1 MTLSRI
7 KIAALAL
14 VASTLGVGTAEAQY
28 YSSVQSAPAPLYPYA
43 QPSRSASQPYAVE
56 VAPGAYVIHRPGE
69 AAARRA
75 HRAAPA
81 PKAWQSNPSQANPSQ
96 ARPSRVKTDP
106 ALVDELREQAA
117 GKKAAVKQT
126 AVKQTAAK
134 QTAGKQSVI
143 NTTRVIYEKP
153 KIVETKRYVDL
164 PPRVVERY
172 TVVDD
177 TDGGKKVEIDAPA
190 AEAQGKTGKPAKGPA
205 KGPNKGGHR
214 VIQADAEITILGPD
228 RMTIQLYRKG
238 ELGKPGARLN

>member
-1 MTLSRI
+1 MTLSRT

-14 VASTLGVGTAEAQY
+14 VATVLGVGTAEAQW
-28 YSSVQSAPAPLYPYA
+28 YSSVQSAPPPLYPYA
-43 QPSRSASQPYAVE
+43 HPGRTASQPYAIE

-69 AAARRA
+69 ASASPSRRA

-81 PKAWQSNPSQANPSQ
+81 PQSKNSQAKSTRTKN
-96 ARPSRVKTDP
+96 DP
-106 ALVDELREQAA
+106 ALIEELRQRTS
-117 GKKAAVKQT
+117 GNKA
-126 AVKQTAAK
+126 
-134 QTAGKQSVI
+134 VI
-143 NTTRVIYEKP
+143 NTTKVVYKKP
-153 KIVETKRYVDL
+153 KVVETKRYVDL

-177 TDGGKKVEIDAPA
+177 ASGDKKVVVEAPPADAHADGKKDKP
-190 AEAQGKTGKPAKGPA
+190 GKSGK
-205 KGPNKGGHR
+205 R

>member
-7 KIAALAL
+7 KIAALAFAAAAL
-14 VASTLGVGTAEAQY
+14 SAGTAEAQW
-28 YSSVQSAPAPLYPYA
+28 YSSVQPSPAPLYSYA
-43 QPSRSASQPYAVE
+43 QPNRTASQPYAVE

-69 AAARRA
+69 DNARAPRRA
-75 HRAAPA
+75 YRAAPA
-81 PKAWQSNPSQANPSQ
+81 PQAKA
-96 ARPSRVKTDP
+96 ARPSRVKNDP
-106 ALVDELREQAA
+106 AMIEQLREQAA
-117 GKKAAVKQT
+117 GKK
-126 AVKQTAAK
+126 TAAK
-134 QTAGKQSVI
+134 QAAAKPSVI
-143 NTTRVIYEKP
+143 NTTGVVYKKP

-177 TDGGKKVEIDAPA
+177 GNGDNKVEVEAPA
-190 AEAQGKTGKPAKGPA
+190 AQAQGRKGKPAKETVKDSNKGPN

>member
-1 MTLSRI
+1 
-7 KIAALAL
+7 
-14 VASTLGVGTAEAQY
+14 
-28 YSSVQSAPAPLYPYA
+28 
-43 QPSRSASQPYAVE
+43 
-56 VAPGAYVIHRPGE
+56 
-69 AAARRA
+69 
-75 HRAAPA
+75 
-81 PKAWQSNPSQANPSQ
+81 
-96 ARPSRVKTDP
+96 VKTDP

-117 GKKAAVKQT
+117 GKKSAAK
-126 AVKQTAAK
+126 KTAAK

-143 NTTRVIYEKP
+143 NTTRVVYEKP

-190 AEAQGKTGKPAKGPA
+190 AEAQGKTGKPSKGPA

>member
-1 MTLSRI
+1 MTLSRT

-14 VASTLGVGTAEAQY
+14 VVTALGAGTAEAQW
-28 YSSVQSAPAPLYPYA
+28 YSSVQSAPQPLYPYA
-43 QPSRSASQPYAVE
+43 QPGRTASQPYAIE

-69 AAARRA
+69 TGASPSRRA

-81 PKAWQSNPSQANPSQ
+81 PQTKTPQARTSQAKPSYT
-96 ARPSRVKTDP
+96 KNDP
-106 ALVDELREQAA
+106 ALIEDLRQRAS
-117 GKKAAVKQT
+117 GNKT
-126 AVKQTAAK
+126 
-134 QTAGKQSVI
+134 VI
-143 NTTRVIYEKP
+143 NTTKVVYKKP

-177 TDGGKKVEIDAPA
+177 SSGDKKVVIEAPSADAQA
-190 AEAQGKTGKPAKGPA
+190 AGRKDKAGKGDK
-205 KGPNKGGHR
+205 R

>member
-75 HRAAPA
+75 HRAAPQA
-81 PKAWQSNPSQANPSQ
+81 SQATSSQ
-96 ARPSRVKTDP
+96 AKPSRVKTDP

-117 GKKAAVKQT
+117 GKKT

-143 NTTRVIYEKP
+143 NTTRVVYEKP

-190 AEAQGKTGKPAKGPA
+190 AEAQGKTGKSSKGPA
-205 KGPNKGGHR
+205 NGSAKGGHR

>member
-7 KIAALAL
+7 KIAMLAI
-14 VASTLGVGTAEAQY
+14 VAAMLGAGTAEAQW
-28 YSSVQSAPAPLYPYA
+28 YSSVQSAPQPLYPYA
-43 QPSRSASQPYAVE
+43 PQGRTANQPYAVE

-69 AAARRA
+69 ADASPSRRA

-81 PKAWQSNPSQANPSQ
+81 PQVSSSHAK
-96 ARPSRVKTDP
+96 PSRTKNDP
-106 ALVDELREQAA
+106 ALIEELRQRAS
-117 GKKAAVKQT
+117 GNKA
-126 AVKQTAAK
+126 
-134 QTAGKQSVI
+134 VI
-143 NTTRVIYEKP
+143 NTTKVVYKKP
-153 KIVETKRYVDL
+153 KVVETKRYVDL

-177 TDGGKKVEIDAPA
+177 TDGGKKVEIEAPA
-190 AEAQGKTGKPAKGPA
+190 AEAQGKKGRPVKDKAKG
-205 KGPNKGGHR
+205 GPR

>member
-1 MTLSRI
+1 MTLSRT

-14 VASTLGVGTAEAQY
+14 VVTALGAGTAEAQW
-28 YSSVQSAPAPLYPYA
+28 YSSVQSAPQPLYPYA
-43 QPSRSASQPYAVE
+43 PQGRTASQPYAIE
-56 VAPGAYVIHRPGE
+56 VAPGAYVIHRPGDTG
-69 AAARRA
+69 ASPSRRA

-81 PKAWQSNPSQANPSQ
+81 PQTKTSQAKTSQ
-96 ARPSRVKTDP
+96 ARSSQAKPSHTKNDP
-106 ALVDELREQAA
+106 ALIEELRQRAS
-117 GKKAAVKQT
+117 GNKT
-126 AVKQTAAK
+126 
-134 QTAGKQSVI
+134 VI
-143 NTTRVIYEKP
+143 NTTKVVYKKP

-177 TDGGKKVEIDAPA
+177 SSGDKKVVIEAPSADAQA
-190 AEAQGKTGKPAKGPA
+190 AGRKDKAGKGDK
-205 KGPNKGGHR
+205 R

>member
-7 KIAALAL
+7 NIAMLAL
-14 VASTLGVGTAEAQY
+14 VAATLGAGSAEAQW

-43 QPSRSASQPYAVE
+43 QPSRTATQPYAVE

-69 AAARRA
+69 VVAPAR
-75 HRAAPA
+75 RAAPA
-81 PKAWQSNPSQANPSQ
+81 PQVKSSQ
-96 ARPSRVKTDP
+96 VKSVRTKNDP
-106 ALVDELREQAA
+106 ALIEELRQRAS
-117 GKKAAVKQT
+117 GNKA
-126 AVKQTAAK
+126 
-134 QTAGKQSVI
+134 VI
-143 NTTRVIYEKP
+143 NTTKVVYKKP
-153 KIVETKRYVDL
+153 KVVETKRYVDL

-190 AEAQGKTGKPAKGPA
+190 AEAQGKKGKPAKDKA
-205 KGPNKGGHR
+205 KGGPR